1 MSITVNWDNDDKTVI
16 RYDFAD
22 QWDWADF
29 RAATVEAFALT
40 RSVSHR
46 VDSISNFHPGANLPP
61 DALFQ
66 FSRIMKVAP
75 PNRGTTVIVG
85 GTMFINNLVTIFS
98 KIYKPLGK
106 KLLIASTLDEARQ
119 KLLQPSGTAGAH

>member
-22 QWDWADF
+22 KWDWADF

-40 RSVSHR
+40 RSVPHR
-46 VDSISNFHPGANLPP
+46 VDSISNFHLGANLPP

-75 PNRGTTVIVG
+75 SNRGTTVIVG
-85 GTMFINNLVTIFS
+85 GTTFINNLVSIFS

-106 KLLIASTLDEARQ
+106 RLLIASTLDEART
-119 KLLQPSGTAGAH
+119 KLSEPAPAAES